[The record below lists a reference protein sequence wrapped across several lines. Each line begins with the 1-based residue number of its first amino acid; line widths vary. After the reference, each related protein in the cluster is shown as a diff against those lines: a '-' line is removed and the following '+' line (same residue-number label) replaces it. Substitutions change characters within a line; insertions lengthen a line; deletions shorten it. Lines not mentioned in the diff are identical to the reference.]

1 MAEPA
6 PHKRIFISYS
16 QYDPHDA
23 AHAQKVLA
31 LAQALVADG
40 GLEVELDQ
48 FHKNESIKWR
58 EWCKQQLEPK
68 HSDSVLMICTEEYCN
83 RVDNTVAADVGRG
96 VWWEGNLIGDQ
107 IYRDKGN
114 KRFIPILLGDE
125 PETSIPGVVE
135 GWTWF
140 RLRGLGLASQDTGY
154 RDLYRLLTDQPA
166 IPKPPARDK
175 TLLPPDAGSL
185 GGIAFP
191 PPVIASDP
199 LAQLRARMLSAK
211 TPWELRQVLYE
222 LEEQMATRHQWPEAR
237 LLKDQLIQ
245 AIQPAAQKR
254 PLPSMPSG
262 PHPSRV
268 IWRSWQL
275 VLALAILL
283 LALALLI
290 WFLYFKPPP
299 NNPTKKTLALAQRYL
314 ATGRYDEAEKL
325 FTQVKGN
332 AEAQFGAEKAA
343 LGFEITQAENVD
355 MAKLGTKLDELLNQ
369 HKADA
374 DLQLLDGD
382 RYYRLGQMEEARA
395 RYLQALTNQ
404 CELPEAHFRLGV
416 LSDQA
421 GDSQAAA
428 KHYDEAFSHAPD
440 TPRYGNN
447 LAYLALKQGQYPQA
461 IPQYEAIKYY
471 PLAKLEAAKAHWASG
486 EWDAARE
493 KQRQALRL
501 LDNADIANRPQNR
514 DPWYF
519 DTWDGKPAVHFKS
532 WQEKHCYAVLL
543 LAATMALN
551 NDPGSLP
558 ELSPCTATSLDVKSA
573 VAADLKHFVECAKTG
588 RPDWEARSRR
598 FRQSILG
605 STNGTACQ

>member
-140 RLRGLGLASQDTGY
+140 RLRGLGLASNDAGY

-166 IPKPPARDK
+166 IPKPTARDK
-175 TLLPPDAGSL
+175 TVLAPDAGSL
-185 GGIAFP
+185 GGIAIP
-191 PPVIASDP
+191 APVNESDP

-211 TPWELRQVLYE
+211 SVVELRQLLYE
-222 LEEQMATRHQWPEAR
+222 LEELMATRTLWPEAR
-237 LLKDQLIQ
+237 LLKDQLIR
-245 AIQPAAQKR
+245 AIHPPPPAQMR
-254 PLPSMPSG
+254 PLPVPSA
-262 PHPSRV
+262 PPASRV
-268 IWRSWQL
+268 VWRGWR
-275 VLALAILL
+275 LALAIILL
-283 LALALLI
+283 LALAVLI
-290 WFLYFKPPP
+290 WFYAVKPP
-299 NNPTKKTLALAQRYL
+299 NTPTQNTLALAQRYL
-314 ATGRYDEAEKL
+314 ATGSYDEAEKL
-325 FTQVKGN
+325 FSQVKGN
-332 AEAQFGAEKAA
+332 ADAEFGAEKAA
-343 LGFEITQAENVD
+343 LGLAITQAETVD
-355 MAKLGTKLDELLNQ
+355 MAKLGTQLDELLDK
-369 HKADA
+369 HPDDA
-374 DLQLLDGD
+374 DLLLLDGD
-382 RYYRLGQMEEARA
+382 RYYRLGQMDQASA

-404 CELPEAHFRLGV
+404 PNLPEAHFRLGV
-416 LSDQA
+416 LSDQK
-421 GDSQAAA
+421 GCIQAAA
-428 KHYDEAFSHAPD
+428 KHYEEAFSHAPD

-447 LAYLALKQGQYPQA
+447 LAYLALKQGEYQQA
-461 IPQYEAIKYY
+461 INKYKAIKYY
-471 PLAKLEAAKAHWASG
+471 PLAKLEESKARWASG
-486 EWDAARE
+486 DGDAALE
-493 KQRQALRL
+493 NQRQALRL
-501 LDNADIANRPQNR
+501 LDNAEIANRLQNR
-514 DPWYF
+514 DPWYVE
-519 DTWDGKPAVHFKS
+519 TWDGQPPVHFKT
-532 WQEKHCYAVLL
+532 WQEKHCYAALL
-543 LAATMALN
+543 LAATLALN
-551 NDPGSLP
+551 NDPGSPP
-558 ELSPCTATSLDVKSA
+558 ELLSCKDTSLAVKSA
-573 VAADLKHFVECAKTG
+573 VAADLRHFVECANTG
-588 RPDWEARSRR
+588 RPDWGARSRS